1 MVGGGIFAVLGLSVQ
16 ITKGGAPLAFL
27 LAGLVASLTA
37 RSYALLSK
45 VYPSRGGTVT
55 FLNRTFGAGLFSG
68 GINVLLWLSYIV
80 MLALYSQAF
89 GSYAASF
96 LPQSAQNLG
105 KHVFLIAAIVVITVV
120 NIAGAST
127 VARAE
132 RVIVAIKLAILV
144 FFVAVGVA
152 GVSSERLAP
161 AQWSSPVSVIAGG
174 MIIFLA
180 YEGFELIANAAED
193 VADPARVLTRAYYIS
208 VLFVIGLYVA
218 VAIVSV
224 GSLPLTQLINARDY
238 ALAEAARPALGGFG
252 FAMIGVAAML
262 FDRVGDQRHPLRIRA
277 DDLHDRKIAGAAGPT
292 RPPGLEPAP
301 RRAAD
306 HRGSNR
312 CARQRPGPG
321 QHLHHGKRRVPHHLR
336 RRQPRR
342 GSHGP
347 KAGINTVDLGRGR
360 RGVCR
365 GIGRA
370 HRQEQPRIR
379 QCLGRDGHIV
389 LRHRVNLPKN
399 QRQAHPRIG
408 DASMRTPA
416 QTLAP
421 SAPAR
426 RQRSEFLQDTR
437 RATQLTSLKA
447 KAAFTTCRTA
457 QGTGNARLTVEANS
471 GHHSARLREI
481 VALRTRHPGQ

>member
-1 MVGGGIFAVLGLSVQ
+1 MAGPKQAAAHPVGLWGAVAIGIGGMVGGGIFAVLGLSVQ
-16 ITKGGAPLAFL
+16 ITKGAAPLAFL
-27 LAGLVASLTA
+27 LAGLVALLTA

-96 LPQSAQNLG
+96 LPQSAHNLG
-105 KHVFLIAAIVVITVV
+105 TVV

-208 VLFVIGLYVA
+208 VLFVIALYVA
-218 VAIVSV
+218 VAVVSV
-224 GSLPLTQLINARDY
+224 GSVPLSRLINSRDY

-262 FDRVGDQRHPLRIRA
+262 STASAINATLYGSARMTYTIAKSRELPAQLDQPVWNQPLEGLLITA
-277 DDLHDRKIAGAAGPT
+277 AATVLLANVLDLASISTMGSAGFLIIFAAVNLAEAHT
-292 RPPGLEPAP
+292 
-301 RRAAD
+301 
-306 HRGSNR
+306 
-312 CARQRPGPG
+312 AR
-321 QHLHHGKRRVPHHLR
+321 
-336 RRQPRR
+336 RR
-342 GSHGP
+342 GSTP
-347 KAGINTVDLGRGR
+347 WISVAAAVACVAALAALIAKSSLESVS
-360 RGVCR
+360 
-365 GIGRA
+365 
-370 HRQEQPRIR
+370 
-379 QCLGRDGHIV
+379 V
-389 LRHRVNLPKN
+389 LV
-399 QRQAHPRIG
+399 A
-408 DASMRTPA
+408 M
-416 QTLAP
+416 
-421 SAPAR
+421 
-426 RQRSEFLQDTR
+426 
-437 RATQLTSLKA
+437 
-447 KAAFTTCRTA
+447 
-457 QGTGNARLTVEANS
+457 
-471 GHHSARLREI
+471 
-481 VALRTRHPGQ
+481 VALSFGIESTFRKISGRPIHA